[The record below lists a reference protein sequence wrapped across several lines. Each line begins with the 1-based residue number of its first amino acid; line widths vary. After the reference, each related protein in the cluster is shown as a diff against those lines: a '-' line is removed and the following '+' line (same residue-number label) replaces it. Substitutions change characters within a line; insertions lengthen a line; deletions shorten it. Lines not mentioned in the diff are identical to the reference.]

1 MQTNKAKIAMN
12 TDLSLSAYRQTLLL
26 LFAIFALIFIG
37 GCAGK
42 KSSSSN
48 GEFSSWGAVS
58 PNVLVHFSN
67 GNSSVVS
74 STGTVSQT
82 NSNVNANILFDSGNN
97 ISSITLNQSATNFV
111 TYAVSAGDTIVKD
124 TSGANFTFTNQKSTS
139 IGILGNP
146 YYWGY
151 EYQTYGAW
159 GTWGNAGTGGNA
171 VSIGALTPS
180 SGIPSSG
187 SAVFSGGS
195 NGYLISGGYSYITS
209 ANMTANVNFATQSV
223 SFATTGTTAIGRVG
237 GSVTDASGSNL
248 AGTMSYT
255 SGKNLI
261 TGTVTSTSG
270 MSGSIIANFYGPN
283 ANEIGGTYGLTNATT
298 GNSLVGG
305 FGGKR

>member
-1 MQTNKAKIAMN
+1 MTFLLRLA
-12 TDLSLSAYRQTLLL
+12 LLL
-26 LFAIFALIFIG
+26 PILFSIFLI
-37 GCAGK
+37 GCAGN
-42 KSSSSN
+42 KSTTSSN
-48 GEFSSWGAVS
+48 GEFSNWASVS
-58 PNVLVHFSN
+58 PNVIAHFSN

-82 NSNVNANILFDSGNN
+82 NSSVNANILFDSGYN
-97 ISSITLNQSATNFV
+97 ISSITLNQSATNLV
-111 TYAVSAGDTIVKD
+111 TYSAAAGDTIVKD
-124 TSGANFTFTNQKSTS
+124 SSGANFTFTNQKLSS

-151 EYQTYGAW
+151 QYQTYGAW
-159 GTWGNAGTGGNA
+159 GAWGNVGTGGNA

-223 SFATTGTTAIGRVG
+223 SFATTGTTAVGKIGG
-237 GSVTDASGSNL
+237 TVTDASGSNL
-248 AGTMSYT
+248 AGTMTYA
-255 SGKNLI
+255 SGKNLM
-261 TGTVTSTSG
+261 TGSVTSTSG

-283 ANEIGGTYGLTNATT
+283 ANEIGGTYGLTNATA

>member
-1 MQTNKAKIAMN
+1 MTFLLRLA
-12 TDLSLSAYRQTLLL
+12 LLL
-26 LFAIFALIFIG
+26 PILLSIFLI
-37 GCAGK
+37 GCAGN
-42 KSSSSN
+42 KSTTSSN
-48 GEFSSWGAVS
+48 GEFSNWASVS
-58 PNVLVHFSN
+58 PNVIAHFSN

-82 NSNVNANILFDSGNN
+82 NSSVNANILFDSGYN
-97 ISSITLNQSATNFV
+97 ISSITLNQSATNLV
-111 TYAVSAGDTIVKD
+111 TYSAAAGDTIVKD
-124 TSGANFTFTNQKSTS
+124 SSAANFTFTNQKLSS

-151 EYQTYGAW
+151 QYQTYGAW
-159 GTWGNAGTGGNA
+159 GAWGNVGTGGNA

-223 SFATTGTTAIGRVG
+223 SFATTGTTAVGKIGG
-237 GSVTDASGSNL
+237 TVTDASGSNL
-248 AGTMSYT
+248 AGTMTYA
-255 SGKNLI
+255 SGKNLM
-261 TGTVTSTSG
+261 TGSVTSTSG

-283 ANEIGGTYGLTNATT
+283 ANEIGGTYGLTNATA

>member
-1 MQTNKAKIAMN
+1 MTFLLRLA
-12 TDLSLSAYRQTLLL
+12 LLL
-26 LFAIFALIFIG
+26 PILFSILLI
-37 GCAGK
+37 GCAGN
-42 KSSSSN
+42 KSSTSSS
-48 GEFSSWGAVS
+48 GEFTSWGAVS
-58 PNVLVHFSN
+58 PNVTTHFSN

-82 NSNVNANILFDSGNN
+82 NSSVNANILFDSGNN
-97 ISSITLNQSATNFV
+97 ISSVTLNQSATNFV
-111 TYAVSAGDTIVKD
+111 TFAVSSGDTIVKD

-151 EYQTYGAW
+151 QYQTYGAW
-159 GTWGNAGTGGNA
+159 GAWGNVGTGGNA

-223 SFATTGTTAIGRVG
+223 SFATTGTTAVGKIGG
-237 GSVTDASGSNL
+237 TVTDASGSNL
-248 AGTMSYT
+248 AGTMTYA
-255 SGKNLI
+255 SGKNLM
-261 TGTVTSTSG
+261 TGSVTSTSG

-283 ANEIGGTYGLTNATT
+283 ANEIGGTYGLTNATA

>member
-1 MQTNKAKIAMN
+1 MIF
-12 TDLSLSAYRQTLLL
+12 LLRL
-26 LFAIFALIFIG
+26 ASHFSILITVFLV
-37 GCAGK
+37 GCAGS
-42 KSSSSN
+42 KSSSGSN
-48 GEFSSWGAVS
+48 GEFTNWAAVS
-58 PNVLVHFSN
+58 PNVIAHFSS

-82 NSNVNANILFDSGNN
+82 NSSVNANILFDSGYN

-124 TSGANFTFTNQKSTS
+124 SSGANFTFTNQKTTS

-151 EYQTYGAW
+151 QYQTYGAW
-159 GTWGNAGTGGNA
+159 GAWGNVGAGGNA

-187 SAVFSGGS
+187 NAVFSGGS
-195 NGYLISGGYSYITS
+195 NGYLINGGYSYITS
-209 ANMTANVNFATQSV
+209 ANMTANVNFATQSI
-223 SFATTGTTAIGRVG
+223 SFATTGTTAVGKIG
-237 GSVTDASGSNL
+237 GSVTDASGLNL
-248 AGTMSYT
+248 TGTMSYT

-261 TGTVTSTSG
+261 TGAVTSTSG

-283 ANEIGGTYGLTNATT
+283 ANEIGGTYGLTKATT
-298 GNSLVGG
+298 GTSLVGG

>member
-1 MQTNKAKIAMN
+1 MTFLLRLA
-12 TDLSLSAYRQTLLL
+12 LLL
-26 LFAIFALIFIG
+26 PILFSIFLI
-37 GCAGK
+37 GCAGN
-42 KSSSSN
+42 KSTTSSN
-48 GEFSSWGAVS
+48 GEFSNWASVS
-58 PNVLVHFSN
+58 PNVIAHFSN

-82 NSNVNANILFDSGNN
+82 NSSVNANILFDSGYN
-97 ISSITLNQSATNFV
+97 ISSITLNQSATNLV
-111 TYAVSAGDTIVKD
+111 TYSAAAGDTIVKD
-124 TSGANFTFTNQKSTS
+124 SSAANFTFTNQKLSS

-151 EYQTYGAW
+151 QYQTYGAW
-159 GTWGNAGTGGNA
+159 GAWGNVGTGGNA

-223 SFATTGTTAIGRVG
+223 SFATTGTTAVGKIGG
-237 GSVTDASGSNL
+237 TVTDASGSNL
-248 AGTMSYT
+248 AGTMTYA
-255 SGKNLI
+255 SGKNLM
-261 TGTVTSTSG
+261 TGSVTSTSG

-283 ANEIGGTYGLTNATT
+283 ANEIGGTYGLTNATA